1 VIFPLSSAFSS
12 PALIVFISCADQS
25 VAVRKQAVVTLT
37 HLLSSMRTD
46 STLQQVWIESV
57 LPLVHDPETTIQTK
71 ICQGVIDLI
80 LLGSIAPLN
89 SPMCQATWS
98 LCSKV
103 NEAGNIKF
111 MKSVFALLKRSA
123 GGSGSTM
130 MNSIDKSLPEIFR
143 AVKEAC
149 CIHDP
154 KEDEEINI
162 VQDPE
167 TVSRGGW
174 VLLEALV
181 SQSIGSSS
189 TSGKR
194 SREMIVSGEF
204 VIDRWSK
211 KQQQKSEEG
220 ALSFDD
226 LDTRM
231 LQVMSKVPIQ
241 VSQVVK
247 DSVAQQLV
255 SMICAGKSDSQGVAA
270 ALSVI
275 FSFAASEL
283 NANTSKGRCQYDIEW
298 LQLHTG
304 ALLNYVHLVLHE
316 HLAHYEEAE
325 ELFSDPRLSSFMWR
339 GPHPHKALG
348 TPTLCSAIF
357 LLGEIAMLGF
367 SMEEDEDTY
376 KTRSCNPLLPSVALS
391 DISNT
396 FRIEIPPILA
406 MMIQTLMGY
415 SKFASDDS
423 LTFGHSFDTAL
434 TANSSMTQDTAE
446 FPHSS
451 ENSSRVRAQS
461 FITMGKLCLRSRQR
475 ARDNVTIFLRE
486 IQSSSGEQAV
496 RGNSAVR
503 SNAILVLGD
512 LCVRFTNLVDR
523 HVGSM
528 AICLQDPDVLVR
540 RHSFILLTQLLLQ
553 DYLKWR
559 GMLLFRFLAT
569 ILDPDE
575 EMASLARYVLKHTL
589 QSKYSGFIVQNFTE
603 SMIVFNNC
611 TDHLTYQTMAA
622 LGSDGGIVVSMDGI
636 DLHGSKG
643 KEKRMRIYE
652 FMLEE
657 ATEEEKIQITSNI
670 SQDIFT
676 YALDFPIQRPK
687 TSKAEAI
694 SPLEHAL
701 MDAFQILQSPLM
713 RIGKSKT
720 TGASSSEVLGDEDA
734 DDLVEASQQA
744 GGGTESSQEA
754 LKSSFQKAK
763 SKVLKKLSLQ
773 HLIDHMLPLISSL
786 KHLLEAVQSPAQK
799 ALMDYLVFIMR
810 SNKAEATQALNS
822 DPTLKEEI
830 EYDIKVYEKEKQK
843 ESQRREILAAEKAVV
858 TLEVSTARKAP
869 LGSVCLS
876 AISPSH
882 GTASEKAAS
891 VQRLSLS
898 TGKTIATP
906 VLKKKRLSIGGL
918 GSSAS
923 SSSLRKL
930 VRSDSGSVSHTSH
943 LSSFDNRNRDQEMDD
958 FTLRM
963 TQDQS
968 EGEEAHHEARGV
980 TRRRSGCLIPL
991 TSDCRLSQVERERRK
1006 HQNQQ
1011 SPPKSQRWRT

>member
-1 VIFPLSSAFSS
+1 LPFLFPSLPD
-12 PALIVFISCADQS
+12 PAVVSLRCADQS
-25 VAVRKQAVVTLT
+25 VAVRKQAVGTLT

-57 LPLVHDPETTIQTK
+57 LPLVHDPEATIQMK

-80 LLGSIAPLN
+80 LLGTIAPPN
-89 SPMCQATWS
+89 SPERQATWC

-111 MKSVFALLKRSA
+111 MKSAFALLKRSA
-123 GGSGSTM
+123 SAGGGGNGSGM
-130 MNSIDKSLPEIFR
+130 MNSLEKSLSEIFR
-143 AVKEAC
+143 SVKEAC
-149 CIHDP
+149 CIHDESEQQP
-154 KEDEEINI
+154 KTNDGVKEDKAI
-162 VQDPE
+162 VSIQDFHNDSK
-167 TVSRGGW
+167 TISRGGW

-181 SQSIGSSS
+181 SQSIGSGSS
-189 TSGKR
+189 SGKKS
-194 SREMIVSGEF
+194 SRDTIVSGEF
-204 VIDRWSK
+204 VISRWSK
-211 KQQQKSEEG
+211 KQEQKAADT
-220 ALSFDD
+220 ALLFDD

-241 VSQVVK
+241 VPQDDK
-247 DSVAQQLV
+247 DSVARHLV
-255 SMICAGKSDSQGVAA
+255 TMICAGKSDSQGVAA

-275 FSFAASEL
+275 YSFAASHS
-283 NANTSKGRCQYDIEW
+283 NTSQKSKCEYDIEW

-304 ALLNYVHLVLHE
+304 ALLNYVHLILHQ
-316 HLAHYEEAE
+316 HLAQYEEAE
-325 ELFSDPRLSSFMWR
+325 ELFHDPRLSSFLWKE
-339 GPHPHKALG
+339 GTAHLTKAPS
-348 TPTLCSAIF
+348 TPMLCSAIF

-376 KTRSCNPLLPSVALS
+376 KTRAHNPLLPTVALS
-391 DISNT
+391 EVSNT
-396 FRIEIPPILA
+396 FRIEIPAILSI
-406 MMIQTLMGY
+406 MIQTLMGY

-423 LTFGHSFDTAL
+423 SSSVLAFGQSFDTAL

-446 FPHSS
+446 FSHSS
-451 ENSSRVRAQS
+451 SLENSSRIRAQS

-486 IQSSSGEQAV
+486 IQTSSSG

-569 ILDPDE
+569 ILDSDE
-575 EMASLARYVLKHTL
+575 AMASLARYVLKHTL

-636 DLHGSKG
+636 DLHGSRG
-643 KEKRMRIYE
+643 EGKRMRIYE
-652 FMLEE
+652 FMLED

-670 SQDIFT
+670 AQDIFT
-676 YALDFPIQRPK
+676 YALDFPIKR
-687 TSKAEAI
+687 SKGAKVAETT

-701 MDAFQILQSPLM
+701 MDAFQVLQSPLL

-720 TGASSSEVLGDEDA
+720 ASGVGSSEMTEGEVDA
-734 DDLVEASQQA
+734 EELLE
-744 GGGTESSQEA
+744 GGGVESSTDQ
-754 LKSSFQKAK
+754 LKSSFQRAK

-786 KHLLEAVQSPAQK
+786 KHLLEAIQSPAQK
-799 ALMDYLVFIMR
+799 ALMEYLVFIMR
-810 SNKAEATQALNS
+810 NNKLEAAQALNS

-830 EYDIKVYEKEKQK
+830 EYDIKVYEKEKQRDG
-843 ESQRREILAAEKAVV
+843 QRREILAAEKAVV
-858 TLEVSTARKAP
+858 ALEISTARKKP
-869 LGSVCLS
+869 LP
-876 AISPSH
+876 SPSLCEVSPLT
-882 GTASEKAAS
+882 GQGPSSERGL
-891 VQRLSLS
+891 QRLALS
-898 TGKTIATP
+898 TGKMAATP
-906 VLKKKRLSIGGL
+906 VLKRRRASLGGM
-918 GSSAS
+918 GTSVSAAAAGH
-923 SSSLRKL
+923 SSLRRL
-930 VRSDSGSVSHTSH
+930 SD
-943 LSSFDNRNRDQEMDD
+943 SFDNR
-958 FTLRM
+958 
-963 TQDQS
+963 
-968 EGEEAHHEARGV
+968 
-980 TRRRSGCLIPL
+980 
-991 TSDCRLSQVERERRK
+991 
-1006 HQNQQ
+1006 
-1011 SPPKSQRWRT
+1011 